1 VIRDRGA
8 VPEGVGRGEDDGD
21 DRAGPAA
28 GRRWAAALAWGVAGL
43 AVVAL
48 VPGVRLALLAD
59 SAGLPDAQGT
69 VAGLAAAYAAVVLAT
84 VSSAAVG
91 AVLASSR
98 PPHPVGWLLLGAG
111 LACP

>member
-1 VIRDRGA
+1 VGGGA
-8 VPEGVGRGEDDGD
+8 GV
-21 DRAGPAA
+21 
-28 GRRWAAALAWGVAGL
+28 GVAGL

-48 VPGVRLALLAD
+48 VPGVRLALLAH

-91 AVLASSR
+91 AVLASRRRVTPSAGCCSV
-98 PPHPVGWLLLGAG
+98 PGWRW
-111 LACP
+111 P